1 MIDQILSHHDC
12 IGLYLVL
19 LATTTLSGFLLYR
32 QKTKAPWSGN
42 PLSSTPPFC
51 FHQSL
56 SNKSGVYGA
65 RIGLDLKDGCFFT
78 IRREQ
83 WYDRACKTIGLS
95 REFQL
100 GLADFDE
107 SFYIISD
114 SDEFHAFLQHDTATI
129 STIRKIF
136 DTRNN
141 DDVKP
146 LKIQCAGKRLWIEYK
161 CKNSD
166 SPTIKCDGLSSL
178 RALESTL
185 EEKISVIGARHD
197 NCAKRAAILTSVG
210 GGLFVAALTA
220 FFADALLRVPYFTDS
235 SQLLVFATTD
245 GIIAGLLIALCAA
258 LSLRKTSQAHL
269 VLGSL
274 LLTLPVSLSALTY
287 TITYQ
292 LDTDLDNSSA
302 RTYTVK
308 VLEKYRTTGKH
319 AHNVLGVTDW
329 EANSNEKT
337 LSSPGPIYNQVN
349 VGDTVT
355 VYERSGYFGY
365 HWVERFERGE
375 KSTW

>member
-1 MIDQILSHHDC
+1 MIYQILSHRDC

-19 LATTTLSGFLLYR
+19 LAITTISAFLLYR
-32 QKTKAPWSGN
+32 QKTKAPWSGS

-83 WYDRACKTIGLS
+83 WYDRAFKTIGLS

-100 GLADFDE
+100 GMADFDE

-114 SDEFHAFLQHDTATI
+114 SNEFHTFLQHDTATI

-136 DTRNN
+136 GN
-141 DDVKP
+141 DDDVTP

-166 SPTIKCDGLSSL
+166 SPTIKRDGLSSL
-178 RALESTL
+178 SALESAL
-185 EEKISVIGARHD
+185 EEKISMIDARHD
-197 NCAKRAAILTSVG
+197 NSAKRAAILTSVG
-210 GGLFVAALTA
+210 GGLFIAALTA
-220 FFADALLRVPYFTDS
+220 FFADALMSVPYFTDS
-235 SQLLVFATTD
+235 SRLLAFAIKD

-287 TITYQ
+287 TVTYQ
-292 LDTDLDNSSA
+292 LDTDLDNSSV
-302 RTYTVK
+302 RMYTVK

-329 EANSNEKT
+329 ESNSNEKT
-337 LSSPGPIYNQVN
+337 LSSPGRIYNQVN

-375 KSTW
+375 KSNW